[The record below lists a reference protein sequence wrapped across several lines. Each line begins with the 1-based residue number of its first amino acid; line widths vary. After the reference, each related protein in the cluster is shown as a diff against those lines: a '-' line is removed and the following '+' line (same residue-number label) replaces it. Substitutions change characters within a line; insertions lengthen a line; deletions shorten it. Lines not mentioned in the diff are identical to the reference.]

1 MGKTPDFLTHGDG
14 YVDVALS
21 RSFEIAGANVTS
33 VRMREP
39 TVADQLAG
47 DAAKGSDAAKEIAIM
62 ANLCEL
68 PPEDIKRMPLRDYK
82 RLQVAFMGFID

>member
-1 MGKTPDFLTHGDG
+1 MGKNPDFLTHGDG
-14 YVDVALS
+14 HVDVALS
-21 RSFEIAGANVTS
+21 RSLELAGANVTS

-47 DAAKGSDAAKEIAIM
+47 DTTKGGDAAKEIAIL

-68 PPEDIKRMPLRDYK
+68 SPDDIKRMPLRDYK